1 MYERFLELLQRS
13 NKTTHQVSQET
24 GIADST
30 FSDWKKGRYKPK
42 LDKLIILADYFG
54 VSVCFFWE
62 DDKNKTNINVFN

>member
-42 LDKLIILADYFG
+42 LDKLIILAD
-54 VSVCFFWE
+54 
-62 DDKNKTNINVFN
+62 